1 MDINNTI
8 KIILRDI
15 EEARSILDE
24 VGSSTHITEIELVKA
39 RLHSAAEMLALV
51 PRMTGKQEPSPA
63 SETVKKEKTT
73 AAEVKK
79 EKRAETVQEK
89 VKQVEI
95 IQEKEKPADIVV
107 EKEKLSVIVNEASS
121 PAPVTDQQNSETLVI
136 EQEQVIQVNT
146 RTQESV
152 SSSQLIFA
160 DRFDKDNV
168 LGEQLSAK
176 PDNDLLTTLS
186 AKPVEDITTAIGI
199 NDRFFFTREL
209 FGGKQEEYYRTI
221 SRLNKAIGLEDAIDI
236 LDNSIVGNP
245 DVLAYTAFTDLLKRK
260 FPVK

>member
-1 MDINNTI
+1 MDINNAV

-24 VGSSTHITEIELVKA
+24 VGSTTHITEIDLVNA
-39 RLHSAAEMLALV
+39 RLHSAAEMLALL
-51 PRMTGKQEPSPA
+51 PRMTGKAEPSPA
-63 SETVKKEKTT
+63 VEEVKVEKPAEIFNKKEKTIE
-73 AAEVKK
+73 AEAK
-79 EKRAETVQEK
+79 
-89 VKQVEI
+89 
-95 IQEKEKPADIVV
+95 KEKPAKT
-107 EKEKLSVIVNEASS
+107 EKQTSPTEK
-121 PAPVTDQQNSETLVI
+121 VTPQQNSETLVM
-136 EQEQVIQVNT
+136 ETEPAVQTTEKPQSHDTAPSPQP
-146 RTQESV
+146 
-152 SSSQLIFA
+152 IFA
-160 DRFDKDNV
+160 DRFDKDSV

-209 FGGKQEEYYRTI
+209 FGGKQEEYYKVI
-221 SRLNKAIGLEDAIDI
+221 SKLNKANGLEEAMDI
-236 LDNSIVGNP
+236 LDNSVVGNP